1 MLDDNGGDVQTGG
14 PVAFWV
20 DGAGGCHARNA
31 NSSLQPVLDETGD
44 LVFDGNGDVLAASM
58 REVTEF
64 TNATIILVAKAE
76 TLPFS
81 SLKGFIGDNLMEDY
95 RWSVA
100 SGSGG
105 RLEFIWDGRYF
116 PMKVLSAGKAFM
128 AMLRLS
134 DGVLQA
140 KQDGIT
146 ARDMITSI
154 ENLSIGNLGIGAMYA
169 SGSGSADCSIECVGI
184 LNRAISGEEMADLE
198 EHFGFL
204 PEMRFLFVGDSL
216 SNDLDGILQHQYP
229 DRSIDWIGAWVGGE
243 STERIVGRIGKLN
256 GISDYNVSHVPVV
269 ANVWGGANDSSFSA
283 SETYSNLKRLWFDA
297 KQRGMKVVAY
307 TVMRSNGIDTHGWE
321 EERRAVNRLIRA
333 DEGKGLYDVLVDA
346 DAFMESATDVEPYY
360 NDTNLFR
367 DGTHMNL
374 DTGKGCEMLCDYIAS
389 RIKPIMEK

>member
-1 MLDDNGGDVQTGG
+1 
-14 PVAFWV
+14 
-20 DGAGGCHARNA
+20 
-31 NSSLQPVLDETGD
+31 
-44 LVFDGNGDVLAASM
+44 
-58 REVTEF
+58 
-64 TNATIILVAKAE
+64 
-76 TLPFS
+76 
-81 SLKGFIGDNLMEDY
+81 
-95 RWSVA
+95 
-100 SGSGG
+100 
-105 RLEFIWDGRYF
+105 
-116 PMKVLSAGKAFM
+116 M